1 MVCPR
6 CASFCSIVRR
16 WVLVVRSIC
25 ILLPWC
31 APFAGS
37 SIAVDYQ
44 PFKIITH
51 KYSLSSY
58 IFPALNQLNF
68 SSARPTGLNGHLIIR
83 DSTPTSC
90 QKGSYL
96 HNDSPVIEWIKFNN
110 GLGKQHRNP
119 SIPLQTMCCML
130 IEWKIMHFHCHD
142 LHWPCPSIRTPA
154 PGIMK
159 LTILVDPSLVII
171 TTYLVCLI
179 NACQ

>member
-1 MVCPR
+1 MVGPR
-6 CASFCSIVRR
+6 CASICSVVRR
-16 WVLVVRSIC
+16 WVLVERSIC

-37 SIAVDYQ
+37 SISVDYQ

-96 HNDSPVIEWIKFNN
+96 HNDRPVIEWIKFNN
-110 GLGKQHRNP
+110 GLGKQHHNP
-119 SIPLQTMCCML
+119 SIQLQTMCCML
-130 IEWKIMHFHCHD
+130 IEWKIVHFHCHD
-142 LHWPCPSIRTPA
+142 LHWPRPSIRTPA

-159 LTILVDPSLVII
+159 LTFLVDPSLVSI
-171 TTYLVCLI
+171 TGH
-179 NACQ
+179 